1 MNKIN
6 PFVLLGIFIFVFL
19 IVFYKVQNAQNLLE
33 QNTKNLANIQEN
45 AQKILD
51 LKQMWENKNTDS
63 KLRYIFENKA
73 NFEKKSN
80 KLNIQAQN
88 LQSSFAQKAI
98 EQLLNEP
105 VKLQKLHI
113 TRLNDQNISL
123 NLEIQEWNFLKKYLF
138 LFLFYISS

>member
-123 NLEIQEWNFLKKYLF
+123 NLEIQE
-138 LFLFYISS
+138 

>member
-19 IVFYKVQNAQNLLE
+19 IIFYKVQNAQNLLE

-45 AQKILD
+45 AQKIID
-51 LKQMWENKNTDS
+51 LKQMWENKNADS
-63 KLRYIFENKA
+63 KLRYIFANKA

-80 KLNIQAQN
+80 KLSIQAQN

-105 VKLQKLHI
+105 IKLQKLHI

-123 NLEIQEWNFLKKYLF
+123 NLEIQE
-138 LFLFYISS
+138 